1 MLSVIIPALNEEK
14 ALPATLNVL
23 LQQVTD
29 EQVIVVDGGSSD
41 NTRQICQQYPQVKFM
56 CSEKGRARQMNNGAE
71 LASGDTLLFLHADTL
86 LPKDA
91 LNSIRQQMQNTH
103 VKAGGF
109 QHSFGDHDWRLRLIS
124 WLDNRRCMKTRVIY
138 GDQAMFI
145 RRGTFLALHGFP
157 ETDIMEDIAFCER
170 LLQHTTPV
178 LLDERVLTD
187 PRKFI
192 KMGVWHSLYRVIEIQ
207 LRNELGLP
215 VASDHPFFREIR

>member
-14 ALPATLNVL
+14 ALPATLSAL

-56 CSEKGRARQMNNGAE
+56 RSEKGRARQMNNGAE

-91 LNSIRQQMQNTH
+91 LNSIRQQMQNTL

-145 RRGTFLALHGFP
+145 RRGTFQALHGFP